1 MRCTLGTDCECQP
14 GDDPDGDCPF
24 LEMTDEER
32 AGFARGLLFLAVLYL
47 LVRPPAERVSLR
59 QLLENRTQPEE
70 S

>member
-1 MRCTLGTDCECQP
+1 VRCTQGTDCECMP
-14 GDDPDGDCPF
+14 GDDPDGCCPF

-59 QLLENRTQPEE
+59 QLLENRPTEE
-70 S
+70 T